1 MAAAALDAAGRQ
13 GCSRSLLSELIRS
26 VWRVIAAPLFLA
38 ILAGPVAFGQAPSSA
53 HAIPAIPLELLT
65 RPVARATGIGHA
77 HDTIGTTSQEAQA
90 LYDQGLAYLHS
101 YVWIEAARAFN
112 QALRSDPSL
121 AIAHAQLSI
130 AYTELNAPA
139 PARSALER
147 ARALAAKANA
157 HDRRHVDIRAL
168 QMTGE
173 DHPADASA
181 LRAYRAAVD
190 AAVKAFPDDV
200 EFWLLRGAA
209 ESPDPADRGQG
220 SVAASIPFYERAHQL
235 APSDAAPVHLLAH
248 AYENSRDAD
257 KALALSAEY
266 AKAAPSIP
274 HAHHMHGHAL
284 LERSRVAEAVPA
296 FEAADRVERAY
307 LARSGIAPEY
317 EWHHEHNLDLLG
329 ASYAYLGRMREAEQA
344 LKEAFDLPTAL
355 ALQAFAKRDYPA
367 LLISRGR
374 FDAARAAA
382 ATLVAHASS
391 FARIAGRIEEA
402 RALAAA
408 NTLADAAKAAN
419 AALDEMRASPA
430 AGSFAAGTFA
440 ALQAELLVRT
450 GQVARGDAMLR
461 DTVRKLR
468 MLTGPDARMDAVF
481 TMERL
486 ARGMREAGQW
496 DLAAWVAG
504 QLMEFDPNYAGSHF
518 ASGRALEHAGNRD
531 GARQAFAAAARL
543 WAGADPGLPDLQVAK
558 EKSR

>member
-1 MAAAALDAAGRQ
+1 MIWLNWRAL
-13 GCSRSLLSELIRS
+13 
-26 VWRVIAAPLFLA
+26 APALLA
-38 ILAGPVAFGQAPSSA
+38 ILAGPATFGQAPSSA
-53 HAIPAIPLELLT
+53 HSIPAIPFDLLT
-65 RPVARATGIGHA
+65 RPVARATGIGRT
-77 HDTIGTTSQEAQA
+77 HDAIGTASQEAQA
-90 LYDQGLAYLHS
+90 FYDQGLAYLHS

-121 AIAHAQLSI
+121 AIAHAQLSV

-139 PARSALER
+139 PARTAAER
-147 ARALAAKANA
+147 ARALAAEANA
-157 HDRRHVDIRAL
+157 HDRRHVEVRAL
-168 QMTGE
+168 QMTAE
-173 DHPADASA
+173 NHPADVSA
-181 LRAYRAAVD
+181 PSAYRAALD
-190 AAVKAFPDDV
+190 EAVKAFPDDV

-220 SVAASIPFYERAHQL
+220 SVAASIPFYERARGL

-257 KALALSAEY
+257 KALTLSAEY

-284 LERSRVAEAVPA
+284 LERARVADAVAA

-307 LARSGIAPEY
+307 LAQAGIAPEY

-329 ASYAYLGRMREAEQA
+329 ASYAYLGRMREAETV
-344 LKEAFDLPTAL
+344 LKEAFDMPTAL

-367 LLISRGR
+367 LLTSRGR
-374 FDAARAAA
+374 FDEARTAAA
-382 ATLVAHASS
+382 SLVAHPSS

-402 RALAAA
+402 RALTAAHK
-408 NTLADAAKAAN
+408 LADAAKAVN

-430 AGSFAAGTFA
+430 AGGFAAGTFA

-486 ARGMREAGQW
+486 ARGMRDAGQW
-496 DLAAWVAG
+496 DLAAWVTG
-504 QLMEFDPNYAGSHF
+504 QLIEYDSNYAGSHF
-518 ASGRALEHAGNRD
+518 ASGLALEHAGYRD

-543 WAGADPGLPDLQVAK
+543 WAGADPALPDLRIAK
-558 EKSR
+558 DKLRTP